1 MTKKIFV
8 LQMLDVLKNKRALA
22 GDFMKYINIG
32 AMNNEAV
39 NALAELLRDMARF
52 MSDDFKKHRLEQ
64 VAEML
69 DRLKT
74 KELEEMA
81 LDQREAEN
89 ILASL

>member
-1 MTKKIFV
+1 
-8 LQMLDVLKNKRALA
+8 MLEVLKTKRSLA

-32 AMNNEAV
+32 AMNNDAV

-52 MSDDFKKHRLEQ
+52 MSDDLKKHRLEK

-81 LDQREAEN
+81 LDQSEADSL
-89 ILASL
+89 LASL